1 MQDEIGRELNKA
13 QAGGW
18 MSRIDDEDERVA
30 AVMKGLDK
38 TIEECDELDGLL
50 TLYNVELSVS
60 YSPPTQ
66 LTPVSDCPRPST
78 KILPT
83 SKHNLKACKSKQ
95 PIRSYFTQS

>member
-1 MQDEIGRELNKA
+1 
-13 QAGGW
+13 

-60 YSPPTQ
+60 GAMTLQFYSITDSSR
-66 LTPVSDCPRPST
+66 LSM
-78 KILPT
+78 KILLT
-83 SKHNLKACKSKQ
+83 LKRKAKVFKFKQ
-95 PIRSYFTQS
+95 PTRSSYTPN